1 MGAFPYLLGKAA
13 SSRSMT
19 FVHLRWRVHHDRK
32 PERRETIRWEHHDLR
47 DQPRFEE
54 LPAPEPARWN
64 RRAGTRKRRPPV
76 AGWRRSQHSEA
87 DQIVRSRIL
96 RPSIA

>member
-19 FVHLRWRVHHDRK
+19 FVHLRWRVHHHRK

-47 DQPRFEE
+47 DRLDSKNLQRQSPPGGIAG
-54 LPAPEPARWN
+54 PAHVSGD
-64 RRAGTRKRRPPV
+64 RRLQVGVGHNTAKPTKSFGAESFVHP
-76 AGWRRSQHSEA
+76 
-87 DQIVRSRIL
+87 
-96 RPSIA
+96 